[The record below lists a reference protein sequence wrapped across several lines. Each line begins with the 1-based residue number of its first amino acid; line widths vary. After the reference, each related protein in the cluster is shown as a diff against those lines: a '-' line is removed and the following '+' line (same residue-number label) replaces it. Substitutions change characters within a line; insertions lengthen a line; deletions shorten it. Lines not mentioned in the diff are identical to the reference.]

1 MSSVIACLYPFAHFF
16 PDIIYS
22 VFSFYSAL
30 NILNISCTYFMLIS
44 LVYGVFCSIKVFNF
58 YAVNIL
64 NLWLV
69 IFLAFILG

>member
-1 MSSVIACLYPFAHFF
+1 MSLVIACLYHFAHFF

-22 VFSFYSAL
+22 VFSSNSAL
-30 NILNISCTYFMLIS
+30 NILNISCRYFMFIS

-64 NLWLV
+64 NLWLDM
-69 IFLAFILG
+69 FLAFILG